1 MTMSL
6 QLQLVFITASVLTL
20 VFILLKIRKHKL
32 NIDDSIIWILWSIV
46 LLIFSIFPKV
56 VDKISN
62 FLGFM
67 STSNF
72 ILCLFVFFLYIIVFS
87 QNITISIL
95 KQKNKEL
102 VQKLSLKEYYQRKD
116 QNEK

>member
-1 MTMSL
+1 MSL

-32 NIDDSIIWILWSIV
+32 NIDDSIVWILWSIV
-46 LLIFSIFPKV
+46 LLIFSLFPKLV
-56 VDKISN
+56 NKISD

-72 ILCLFVFFLYIIVFS
+72 ILSLFVFFLYIIVFS
-87 QNITISIL
+87 QNIRISNL
-95 KQKNKEL
+95 TQKNKEL
-102 VQKLSLKEYYQRKD
+102 IQKLSLKDYTDNK
-116 QNEK
+116 KK